1 MARLDDHSDCMM
13 RCSTMLPPPLPYKRN
28 VLVNFRTFFGNLLSV
43 AVYLRFYY
51 KRNKSSLGYGLQNAS
66 FHIELKMR
74 P

>member
-1 MARLDDHSDCMM
+1 MARLDDHSD
-13 RCSTMLPPPLPYKRN
+13 LHDVLFHNVAPLPHKRN

-43 AVYLRFYY
+43 AVHLRFYY